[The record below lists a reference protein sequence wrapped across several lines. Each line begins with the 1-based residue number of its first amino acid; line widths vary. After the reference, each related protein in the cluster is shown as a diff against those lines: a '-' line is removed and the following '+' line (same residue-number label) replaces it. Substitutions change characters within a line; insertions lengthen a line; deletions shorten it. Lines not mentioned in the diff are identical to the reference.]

1 MTAWE
6 YHADGEALQ
15 VAADTI
21 SALRAVCL
29 ALEAAVTHVTEQL
42 GDAGPL
48 APDARLTVDRYEDAL
63 HQAWEAY
70 GEVHDAVAA
79 ARPHLPGSRPIGLA
93 SVLHGLRTARNQAGH
108 ATATIHDARP
118 RLLAAADWLHRSD
131 DRHAQRAAARLRQ
144 SLTRLDQVG
153 ASLDTGSNAVDRYL
167 DALDTDADPPQQRRQ
182 RLARL
187 RAIATGPGHPR
198 PSPEVLTVAAGTAAA
213 LVTAGRAHLRFRT
226 DWQILRQTFWDS
238 TTRNWRL

>member
-1 MTAWE
+1 MTARE

-21 SALRAVCL
+21 GALRAVCL
-29 ALEAAVTHVTEQL
+29 ALESAVTHVTEQL
-42 GDAGPL
+42 GDGATL

-70 GEVHDAVAA
+70 GDVFDAVAA
-79 ARPHLPGSRPIGLA
+79 ARRHLPGSRPVGLA
-93 SVLHGLRTARNQAGH
+93 SVLHGLRTARDQAGH
-108 ATATIHDARP
+108 AAATVFDTRP

-131 DRHAQRAAARLRQ
+131 DRHAQAAAARLRQ
-144 SLTRLDQVG
+144 SLTRLHRVET
-153 ASLDTGSNAVDRYL
+153 SLNVATNAVDRYL
-167 DALDTDADPPQQRRQ
+167 DALDTDQDPPQQRRQ

-198 PSPEVLTVAAGTAAA
+198 PPAEVLTVAAGFAVA
-213 LVTAGRAHLRFRT
+213 LVVAGRQHIRFRT
-226 DWQILRQTFWDS
+226 ERQLFRQALWEDV
-238 TTRNWRL
+238 TRNWRI